1 MFIRILLFQRF
12 SIVRSGQFH
21 HHLII
26 TCSHQN
32 IAEKNLSLGIK
43 QSNHSLTYSF
53 KWARLE
59 FEPQRPTYRVLIIH
73 LSFLLFMHFGDCN
86 LSLWTL
92 ICITG
97 PFQSRIS
104 FQILSYILLAI
115 WLNPNKQ
122 HTNVVVL
129 HQVSFDRFWT
139 DHLSF
144 KVCFLFPP
152 YQKILFT
159 QNKNLITFLH
169 QKSVIFFKFYKTFS

>member
-32 IAEKNLSLGIK
+32 IAEKNLLLGIK

-144 KVCFLFPP
+144 KVYVFF
-152 YQKILFT
+152 
-159 QNKNLITFLH
+159 FLH
-169 QKSVIFFKFYKTFS
+169 TRKFFSHETKIRLLFYIKNQ